1 MLEELHPFGAHC
13 CCEVG
18 IASDVSA
25 RPRQAFHES
34 CPHWIASCNHHD
46 GNRRRR
52 LLGRSSCGATAG
64 DHDIYRKAG
73 EIICYGREPV
83 RLPFRRPIFKYDAL
97 AIDIA
102 EVAQPSPE
110 VVPDRRIVND
120 ADAWS
125 LFWPLLSLRYERPCH
140 HTSETRDERA
150 PLDALERHPT
160 PPKGQPAPMRYPSM
174 PTSKNEGASGGCDD
188 RLGLSARECRG
199 SPPACRE
206 QSRFRG

>member
-1 MLEELHPFGAHC
+1 M
-13 CCEVG
+13 G
-18 IASDVSA
+18 IVVVACWA
-25 RPRQAFHES
+25 
-34 CPHWIASCNHHD
+34 
-46 GNRRRR
+46 
-52 LLGRSSCGATAG
+52 RSSCGATAG

-125 LFWPLLSLRYERPCH
+125 LFWPLLSLCYERPCH

-174 PTSKNEGASGGCDD
+174 PTSKNEGASGGSDD
-188 RLGLSARECRG
+188 RLG
-199 SPPACRE
+199 
-206 QSRFRG
+206 SRCESLVSSTTGPVLLRDPTSQRKC